1 MRDYNSQDGLEEWIA
16 QSMMKYIEMGIL
28 VYYRT
33 TEPAYYRRSHSR
45 NMVFRLAEGEVVCN
59 LDADNYLGR
68 GFAEFMLK
76 EFNNKE
82 RLFYTSNLCYRDVFG
97 RVCLERKE
105 FLKYNF
111 RWKKSV
117 GFLQRISFLIGYIDE
132 YTSRDNRGV
141 YFF

>member
-1 MRDYNSQDGLEEWIA
+1 
-16 QSMMKYIEMGIL
+16 
-28 VYYRT
+28 
-33 TEPAYYRRSHSR
+33 
-45 NMVFRLAEGEVVCN
+45 MVFRLAEGEVVCN

-105 FLKYNF
+105 FVEARGYNEVFVGYGLEDVEFFNRLLCRGLVQEIFNQKEFYNVLMHADEERIAQEFLLKKC
-111 RWKKSV
+111 RVSIW
-117 GFLQRISFLIGYIDE
+117 II
-132 YTSRDNRGV
+132 
-141 YFF
+141 